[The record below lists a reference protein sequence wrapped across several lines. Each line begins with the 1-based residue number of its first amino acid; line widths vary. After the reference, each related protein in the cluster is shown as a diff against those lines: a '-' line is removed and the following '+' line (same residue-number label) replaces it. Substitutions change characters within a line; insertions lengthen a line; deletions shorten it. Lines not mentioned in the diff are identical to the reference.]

1 MQPRL
6 GGLSACCCCCCRLF
20 SSSSFIDATNLA
32 VRRLPSSSRYTL
44 IAAGPPAIARSTSS
58 KLFISSRVGLRPSSR
73 IHFMPFG
80 TQLRRFSSAFLSR
93 SSRHAL
99 DSSRLSFFCA
109 FHVSVLSR
117 SSTSAAESLVLDLS
131 CCLATLAFP
140 AAAQAARFASRAAA
154 CSWVQV
160 PPHLLEPYHGS
171 LVLETEEEERE
182 EEECKPAPEPEVPLA
197 VLVVGFEAGFLTGAF
212 LGVAFFF
219 GAALPFFAAAAAVVF
234 FFFAAA
240 SAVAF
245 LVTPAAFVRGPGA
258 VVAGGG
264 AGAALSWSYGGRE
277 TLGTVELGLDETAGV
292 SVSTRCATLRKTRL
306 FFFLIERRIEEDRIR
321 KEGKGMVGK
330 GR

>member
-1 MQPRL
+1 M
-6 GGLSACCCCCCRLF
+6 
-20 SSSSFIDATNLA
+20 
-32 VRRLPSSSRYTL
+32 
-44 IAAGPPAIARSTSS
+44 
-58 KLFISSRVGLRPSSR
+58 
-73 IHFMPFG
+73 
-80 TQLRRFSSAFLSR
+80 
-93 SSRHAL
+93 
-99 DSSRLSFFCA
+99 
-109 FHVSVLSR
+109 
-117 SSTSAAESLVLDLS
+117 
-131 CCLATLAFP
+131 AFP

-171 LVLETEEEERE
+171 LVLETEDEERE
-182 EEECKPAPEPEVPLA
+182 EEEEWKPAPEPEVPLA
-197 VLVVGFEAGFLTGAF
+197 VLVVGFEAVFLTGAF

-292 SVSTRCATLRKTRL
+292 SISTRCTTLRKTRL
-306 FFFLIERRIEEDRIR
+306 FFFPSN
-321 KEGKGMVGK
+321 EGLKKTGLEKK
-330 GR
+330 GRG